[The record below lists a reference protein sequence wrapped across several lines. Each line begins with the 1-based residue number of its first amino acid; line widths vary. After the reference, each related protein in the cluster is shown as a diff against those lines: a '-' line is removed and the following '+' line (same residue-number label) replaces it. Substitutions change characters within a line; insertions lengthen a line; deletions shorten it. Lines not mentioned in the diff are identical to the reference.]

1 MGLSCTSGS
10 CAISKQAKLPILP
23 FMISPEKAAMFRNRL
38 TKVFRHLSKSASR
51 QAISCYRIYDHD
63 LPEFPFCIE
72 KYEDW
77 LYVAEYRRNH
87 HMEEAE
93 HSIWLEDCNHI
104 IAEITGVPPARIVLR
119 TRQRKT
125 NRQDQYQKLDDEQQF
140 IIVREQGLKFKINLT
155 DYLDTGL
162 FLDHRI
168 TRFMVREVSKGKK
181 VLNLFCYT
189 GSFSVYA
196 AAGGAAEVVSVD
208 LSKTYLKWA
217 TENMELNGFYDPA
230 RHIYHHEDVKQYL
243 QTLPAGYFDLV
254 IMDPPTFSN
263 SKRME
268 DFLDIQRDHPL
279 LINQVLGAMK
289 PGGTLYFSTNF
300 TRFQLQEGELTGC
313 TVKDIT
319 RTTTPFDFHGKLNR
333 YCFLIKKNEG

>member
-1 MGLSCTSGS
+1 
-10 CAISKQAKLPILP
+10 
-23 FMISPEKAAMFRNRL
+23 MISPEKATMFRNRL
-38 TKVFRHLSKSASR
+38 SKVFRHLSKIAKR
-51 QAISCYRIYDHD
+51 QETSCYRIYDHD

-87 HMEEAE
+87 HMEEAAHE
-93 HSIWLEDCNHI
+93 EWLTDCKPI
-104 IAEITGVPPARIVLR
+104 IAEITGIPESRIVLR
-119 TRQRKT
+119 TRQRKS

-140 IIVREQGLKFKINLT
+140 MTVREQGLKFRINLT

-168 TRFMVREVSKGKK
+168 TRAMVRDASAGKK

-196 AAGGAAEVVSVD
+196 AAGGATEVVSVD

-217 TENMELNGFYDPA
+217 TENMELNSFYDPA
-230 RHIYHHEDVKQYL
+230 RHVYLHEDVKQYL
-243 QTLPAGYFDLV
+243 QTLAPERFDLV

-268 DFLDIQRDHPL
+268 DFLDIQRDHPQ
-279 LINQVLGAMK
+279 LINQVMTAIK
-289 PGGTLYFSTNF
+289 PGGRLYFSTNF
-300 TRFQLQEGELTGC
+300 SRFQMQSEALKEC
-313 TVKDIT
+313 AVKDIT
-319 RTTTPFDFHGKLNR
+319 RATTPFDFQGKLNR
-333 YCFLIKKNEG
+333 FCFLITK

>member
-1 MGLSCTSGS
+1 
-10 CAISKQAKLPILP
+10 
-23 FMISPEKAAMFRNRL
+23 MISPEKATMFRNRL
-38 TKVFRHLSKSASR
+38 TKVFRHLSKSAKK
-51 QAISCYRIYDHD
+51 QAIDCYRIYDHD
-63 LPEFPFCIE
+63 LPEFPLCIE

-93 HSIWLEDCNHI
+93 HEQWLEACKAMI
-104 IAEITGVPPARIVLR
+104 GEITGMAASRIVLR
-119 TRQRKT
+119 TRQRKS

-140 IIVREQGLKFKINLT
+140 LEVQEQGLRFKINLT

-168 TRFMVREVSKGKK
+168 TRLLVRNQSAGKR

-196 AAGGAAEVVSVD
+196 AAGGASEIVSVD

-217 TENMELNGFYDPA
+217 KENMELNGLFDPLRHFYL
-230 RHIYHHEDVKQYL
+230 HEDAKQWL
-243 QTLPAGYFDLV
+243 QSLPANYYDLV
-254 IMDPPTFSN
+254 VLDPPTFSN

-268 DFLDIQRDHPL
+268 DFLDIQIDHPT
-279 LINQVLGAMK
+279 LINQVLWGMR
-289 PGGTLYFSTNF
+289 PGGLLYFSTNF
-300 TRFQLQEGELTGC
+300 SRFQIQSEQLKNCSL
-313 TVKDIT
+313 KDIT
-319 RTTTPFDFHGKLNR
+319 RATTPFDFQGKLAR
-333 YCFLIKKNEG
+333 YCFLITKNM

>member
-1 MGLSCTSGS
+1 
-10 CAISKQAKLPILP
+10 
-23 FMISPEKAAMFRNRL
+23 MISPEKATMFRNRL
-38 TKVFRHLSKSASR
+38 MKVFRHLSKSAR
-51 QAISCYRIYDHD
+51 KQEISCYRIYDHD
-63 LPEFPFCIE
+63 LPEFPLCIE

-93 HSIWLEDCNHI
+93 HDQWLDECKSII
-104 IAEITGVPPARIVLR
+104 GEITGLPASRIVMR

-125 NRQDQYQKLDDEQQF
+125 SRQDQYQKLDDEKEWME
-140 IIVREQGLKFKINLT
+140 VTEQGLKFKINLT

-162 FLDHRI
+162 FLDHRL
-168 TRFMVREVSKGKK
+168 TRAMVRAVSGGKK

-196 AAGGAAEVVSVD
+196 AAGGAREVVSVD

-230 RHIYHHEDVKQYL
+230 RHSYVHEDVKQWL
-243 QTLPAGYFDLV
+243 GTLPAAYFDLV

-268 DFLDIQRDHPL
+268 DFLDIQRDHPV
-279 LINQVLGAMK
+279 LINQVIHVMK
-289 PGGTLYFSTNF
+289 PGGIIYFSTTF
-300 TRFQLQEGELTGC
+300 SRFQIQTESLRDC

-319 RTTTPFDFHGKLNR
+319 KTTTPFDFQGKLNR
-333 YCFLIKKNEG
+333 FCYLIQKSGQN